1 MRGTENGA
9 QKGRAR
15 RDGGIDSGT
24 RRGGGIERSW
34 GV

>member
-15 RDGGIDSGT
+15 RAEMGELIAGHGEE
-24 RRGGGIERSW
+24 GE
-34 GV
+34 